1 MQPSAPA
8 KPFIK
13 WQKGYMSE
21 TKRAQKNLTERKIF
35 EKDFKNTS
43 FPVNSYT
50 DSTKINRPGHNIHM
64 Y

>member
-35 EKDFKNTS
+35 EK
-43 FPVNSYT
+43 
-50 DSTKINRPGHNIHM
+50 KILKIHHFLSIRIGIC
-64 Y
+64 